1 MKRRVSVT
9 LDADLVDE
17 LTAQGGGLSG
27 RVNDAVRR
35 EPARL
40 RRPSGSAA

>member
-1 MKRRVSVT
+1 MRKSPTLAASTSAQARGAT

-27 RVNDAVRR
+27 RVK
-35 EPARL
+35 
-40 RRPSGSAA
+40 